1 MQLAFPYGIDTKG
14 RTASATDDAHVR
26 DLIEQLLFT
35 TPGERVNR
43 PNFGSGLLQA
53 VFAGASQE
61 LAATL
66 NFLAQS
72 ALQQWLAD
80 VVIVEA
86 VDVQA
91 VVSTVTVTVT
101 YRAKHDDARRV
112 SQFTRTV

>member
-1 MQLAFPYGIDTKG
+1 MQLAFPYGIDDKG
-14 RTASATDDAHVR
+14 RTADTDDDTHVR

-35 TPGERVNR
+35 APGERVNR

-53 VFAGASQE
+53 VFAGASNE

-72 ALQQWLAD
+72 ALQQWLSD
-80 VVIVEA
+80 VLVVEA

-91 VVSTVTVTVT
+91 QDSTVTVTVR
-101 YRAKHDDARRV
+101 YRSKHDDARKV